1 MKTILVDDMLL
12 DLQLFE
18 LKCADMPDFEI
29 VGKFTNPDQ
38 AIAYAAGHVVDFALL
53 DIDMPGMNGME
64 LAQRLRQIR
73 RDIIIVFATAHP
85 KFAVD
90 ALRMKADYMIFKP
103 FDREDIADVMERAK
117 LLRRRQNK
125 RFFFRTFGAFDMLV
139 DGEPVRFRSAKAKEL
154 MALCLYRQ
162 GCPAS
167 IHEIVECMWGEET
180 AGAHSTGY
188 RRTIKELTD
197 TLRDYAAEELLLR
210 ARGSLQLRLELV
222 DSDYQRFLDGDPD
235 AICQFQ
241 GSFLRQYSWAEPMV
255 YTLLEKKQL
264 MLARLS
270 RRGESQ

>member
-1 MKTILVDDMLL
+1 
-12 DLQLFE
+12 
-18 LKCADMPDFEI
+18 
-29 VGKFTNPDQ
+29 
-38 AIAYAAGHVVDFALL
+38 
-53 DIDMPGMNGME
+53 
-64 LAQRLRQIR
+64 
-73 RDIIIVFATAHP
+73 
-85 KFAVD
+85 
-90 ALRMKADYMIFKP
+90 
-103 FDREDIADVMERAK
+103 
-117 LLRRRQNK
+117 
-125 RFFFRTFGAFDMLV
+125 MLV

-180 AGAHSTGY
+180 AGADSTGY

-210 ARGSLQLRLELV
+210 ARGQLAAAAGAGGFGLSAVFRRRSRRHLPVSGQLPAPV
-222 DSDYQRFLDGDPD
+222 FL
-235 AICQFQ
+235 
-241 GSFLRQYSWAEPMV
+241 AEPMV

>member
-29 VGKFTNPDQ
+29 VGKFTDPDQ

-73 RDIIIVFATAHP
+73 GDIIIVFATAHP

-117 LLRRRQNK
+117 LLRRRQSK
-125 RFFFRTFGAFDMLV
+125 RFFFRTFGSFDMLV

-162 GCPAS
+162 GCPVS
-167 IHEIVECMWGEET
+167 IHEIVECLWGEEA
-180 AGAHSTGY
+180 AGADSTGY

-197 TLRDYAAEELLLR
+197 TLRDYAAEELILR

-222 DSDYQRFLDGDPD
+222 DSDYQRFLEGDED
-235 AICQFQ
+235 AICHFQ
-241 GSFLRQYSWAEPMV
+241 GDFLRQYSWAEPMI
-255 YTLLEKKQL
+255 YTLQEKKQL

-270 RRGESQ
+270 RRDEHP

>member
-167 IHEIVECMWGEET
+167 IHEIVECMLGEET
-180 AGAHSTGY
+180 AGADSTGY

>member
-29 VGKFTNPDQ
+29 VGKFTNPNQ

-117 LLRRRQNK
+117 LLRRRQSK

-167 IHEIVECMWGEET
+167 IHEIVECLWGEEA
-180 AGAHSTGY
+180 AGADSTGY

-197 TLRDYAAEELLLR
+197 TLRDYAAEELILR

-222 DSDYQRFLDGDPD
+222 DSDYQRFLNGDPD

-255 YTLLEKKQL
+255 YTLQEKKQL
-264 MLARLS
+264 MLARLA

>member
-125 RFFFRTFGAFDMLV
+125 RFFFRTFGL
-139 DGEPVRFRSAKAKEL
+139 
-154 MALCLYRQ
+154 
-162 GCPAS
+162 
-167 IHEIVECMWGEET
+167 
-180 AGAHSTGY
+180 
-188 RRTIKELTD
+188 
-197 TLRDYAAEELLLR
+197 
-210 ARGSLQLRLELV
+210 
-222 DSDYQRFLDGDPD
+222 
-235 AICQFQ
+235 
-241 GSFLRQYSWAEPMV
+241 
-255 YTLLEKKQL
+255 
-264 MLARLS
+264 
-270 RRGESQ
+270 

>member
-1 MKTILVDDMLL
+1 MLL

-29 VGKFTNPDQ
+29 VGKFTDPDQ

-117 LLRRRQNK
+117 LLRRRQSK
-125 RFFFRTFGAFDMLV
+125 RFFFRTFGSFDMLV

-162 GCPAS
+162 GCPVS
-167 IHEIVECMWGEET
+167 IHEIVECLWGEEA
-180 AGAHSTGY
+180 AGADSTGY
-188 RRTIKELTD
+188 RRTIKESD
-197 TLRDYAAEELLLR
+197 GHAPGLRRGGADPPGQGERSAA
-210 ARGSLQLRLELV
+210 AGAGGLRLPALSGGERGRHLPFPGGFSAPV
-222 DSDYQRFLDGDPD
+222 LLGGAHDLHLAGEKATD
-235 AICQFQ
+235 ARPPVPA
-241 GSFLRQYSWAEPMV
+241 G
-255 YTLLEKKQL
+255 
-264 MLARLS
+264 
-270 RRGESQ
+270 

>member
-1 MKTILVDDMLL
+1 
-12 DLQLFE
+12 
-18 LKCADMPDFEI
+18 MPDFEI

-38 AIAYAAGHVVDFALL
+38 AIAYASSHVVDFALL

-64 LAQRLRQIR
+64 LAQRLRKIR

-103 FDREDIADVMERAK
+103 FDRDDIADVMERAK

-162 GCPAS
+162 GCPTS
-167 IHEIVECMWGEET
+167 IHEIVECLWGEDT
-180 AGAHSTGY
+180 VNADSTGY

-197 TLRDYAAEELLLR
+197 TLRDYAAEELILR

-222 DSDYQRFLDGDPD
+222 DSDYQRFLEGDSD

-241 GSFLRQYSWAEPMV
+241 GSFLHQYSWAEPM
-255 YTLLEKKQL
+255 TCALQEKKEL
-264 MLARLS
+264 ILARLS

>member
-29 VGKFTNPDQ
+29 VGKFTDPNQ

-64 LAQRLRQIR
+64 LAQRLRKIR

-90 ALRMKADYMIFKP
+90 ALRMKADYIIFKP

-125 RFFFRTFGAFDMLV
+125 RFYFRTFGAFDMLV

-162 GCPAS
+162 GCPVS
-167 IHEIVECMWGEET
+167 IHEIVECLWDGET
-180 AGAHSTGY
+180 AGADSTGY

-197 TLRDYAAEELLLR
+197 TLRDCAAEELILR

-222 DSDYQRFLDGDPD
+222 DSDYQRFLDGDQD
-235 AICQFQ
+235 AICRFQ
-241 GSFLRQYSWAEPMV
+241 GSFLNQYSWAEPMV

-264 MLARLS
+264 MLDRLT
-270 RRGESQ
+270 RRDEIS

>member
-167 IHEIVECMWGEET
+167 IHESVECMGGEET
-180 AGAHSTGY
+180 AGADSTGY

>member
-180 AGAHSTGY
+180 AGVDSTGY

>member
-29 VGKFTNPDQ
+29 VGKFTNPNQ

-154 MALCLYRQ
+154 MGSSLENMVRTPFVAFFISYYIYLKMQ
-162 GCPAS
+162 DAWQ
-167 IHEIVECMWGEET
+167 I
-180 AGAHSTGY
+180 
-188 RRTIKELTD
+188 RR
-197 TLRDYAAEELLLR
+197 
-210 ARGSLQLRLELV
+210 LV
-222 DSDYQRFLDGDPD
+222 
-235 AICQFQ
+235 
-241 GSFLRQYSWAEPMV
+241 V
-255 YTLLEKKQL
+255 Y
-264 MLARLS
+264 
-270 RRGESQ
+270 

>member
-167 IHEIVECMWGEET
+167 IHEIVEYLWGEET
-180 AGAHSTGY
+180 AGADSTGY